1 LQKCVY
7 GLGVVFYL
15 DGPGKIHGVMTWGL
29 PTTTTTVN
37 RDDNS
42 SGTGHGTK
50 RLNQQLVQLMKEI
63 IVTNGGFRAVSSE
76 QDAIRMSRYLET
88 KAKEILCLALS
99 SSSSSSL
106 YAETVDNDDDD
117 AHQLILLGRAVDHLP
132 RPLHRCT
139 EIRPPSLRSLGFH
152 KAKDGRAHGVV
163 GENLFSR
170 AENDNVPDLP
180 IPKPDLAVNVGAA
193 AAKVQALYDWNVWEQ
208 TERRWQENETRAR
221 PPKEDPCWIRK
232 GDETRNISH
241 QDRLASAYRS
251 ILGGASGGGGW

>member
-1 LQKCVY
+1 
-7 GLGVVFYL
+7 
-15 DGPGKIHGVMTWGL
+15 
-29 PTTTTTVN
+29 
-37 RDDNS
+37 
-42 SGTGHGTK
+42 
-50 RLNQQLVQLMKEI
+50 MKEI
-63 IVTNGGFRAVSSE
+63 IVTNGGFRALSSE

-99 SSSSSSL
+99 SSSSL
-106 YAETVDNDDDD
+106 YAETVDDNDKD

-139 EIRPPSLRSLGFH
+139 EIRPPSLRRLGFH

-170 AENDNVPDLP
+170 AENDDIPDLP

-193 AAKVQALYDWNVWEQ
+193 AAKVQALYEWNVWEQ

-221 PPKEDPCWIRK
+221 PPKEDLCWIRK
-232 GDETRNISH
+232 GDETRNLTH

-251 ILGGASGGGGW
+251 ILGGAPGGGW